1 MLKTGSKEGLDP
13 AKGKKT
19 AARVKVV
26 DQIKNKQ
33 STPAPFAK
41 AKKGEE
47 GRKGSGRFNREFAV
61 QKDALLN
68 GEPMVQKPDFK
79 KRDGPKGASRGRGG
93 MSNSRGR
100 GGSSRGGGKP
110 SFDRKP

>member
-1 MLKTGSKEGLDP
+1 M
-13 AKGKKT
+13 
-19 AARVKVV
+19 
-26 DQIKNKQ
+26 
-33 STPAPFAK
+33 
-41 AKKGEE
+41 
-47 GRKGSGRFNREFAV
+47 